1 MSTAVMSMFS
11 CGHFSRYPSRGI
23 PPALQIAS
31 LFLVPLQQL
40 LSANSAQRAT
50 STFLPFFVAR
60 LARLGTAC
68 STWTWGQRHKALL
81 SSELWSGELW
91 AVTVSELNFITTGI
105 LIHYIKA
112 IEYKWGTFR
121 KLWMLGLSLQCDG
134 VLLSLIVLVNT
145 SWAGMP
151 VSQSLKKDSWGI
163 NVPPC
168 G

>member
-1 MSTAVMSMFS
+1 MILFSRTLTGVYNIVNLTTEAHSCRMSTAVMSMFS

-121 KLWMLGLSLQCDG
+121 NYVDVGSE
-134 VLLSLIVLVNT
+134 S
-145 SWAGMP
+145 P
-151 VSQSLKKDSWGI
+151 VWWSITVI
-163 NVPPC
+163 NC
-168 G
+168 FS